1 MSDEDQSKDYLP
13 SEDDQNVL
21 ESSDDSSS
29 KEADSEKEDSKE
41 SFQGGSSQFWFQLVN
56 IDDDKAS
63 VNSIQ
68 FNFKIQIQNTHR
80 DKNKH

>member
-13 SEDDQNVL
+13 SEDDQNLL

-41 SFQGGSSQFWFQLVN
+41 SFQVFVQEILQ
-56 IDDDKAS
+56 
-63 VNSIQ
+63 SI
-68 FNFKIQIQNTHR
+68 NYCL
-80 DKNKH
+80 